1 MPRKTRLEPG
11 RALHVV
17 AASMR
22 PRPDAAE
29 NVGLFQVGRRAQRRF
44 NEAAAR
50 CRGKPT
56 WYGWHPHRL
65 LASMRPRPD
74 AAENA
79 PPPRGRREA
88 AAASMRPRPDAAE
101 NVGLFQ
107 VGRRAQRRFN
117 EAAARCR
124 GKPTWYGW
132 HPHRL
137 LASMRPRP
145 DAAENAPPPRGRRE
159 AAAASM
165 RPRPDAAENTRRK
178 VSLPTGLKLASM
190 RPRPDAAENPAL
202 FDRTVA
208 PFLGFNE
215 AAARCRGKLTMDR
228 SSESRRRWLQ

>member
-74 AAENA
+74 AAENVFL
-79 PPPRGRREA
+79 E
-88 AAASMRPRPDAAE
+88 RPGSAGHD
-101 NVGLFQ
+101 
-107 VGRRAQRRFN
+107 RFN

-124 GKPTWYGW
+124 GKRWI
-132 HPHRL
+132 
-137 LASMRPRP
+137 
-145 DAAENAPPPRGRRE
+145 
-159 AAAASM
+159 
-165 RPRPDAAENTRRK
+165 
-178 VSLPTGLKLASM
+178 
-190 RPRPDAAENPAL
+190 
-202 FDRTVA
+202 
-208 PFLGFNE
+208 
-215 AAARCRGKLTMDR
+215 R
-228 SSESRRRWLQ
+228 S